1 MTIRRVVKV
10 SGHLIKDLEA
20 LRALIELALSVVRSE
35 GEVALVPG
43 GSVFADAVA
52 EAQRLYGLSDRAAHW
67 MAVKA
72 MEVYGALMESLS
84 AYVVSAETAEEV
96 NRAWSRRM
104 LPVVYPYKLIKEFE
118 WLPESW
124 AVTSDSIS
132 VLVAYKLGCDVA
144 VLAKIVDGIMEGDKL
159 LAKVRAEHLKRL
171 NQSVV
176 DSFLPEAVER
186 LGVRVAVVN
195 AYRLDVLR
203 CLLMSGDPELCGG
216 FTLIEP

>member
-1 MTIRRVVKV
+1 MKVRRVVKV
-10 SGHLIKDLEA
+10 SGHLIKDLKA
-20 LRALIELALSVVRSE
+20 LKVLVELTLNVVRSG

-72 MEVYGALMESLS
+72 MEVYGALIESLS
-84 AYVVSAETAEEV
+84 NHVMAAETVEEV
-96 NRAWSRRM
+96 RQAWSRRM
-104 LPVVYPYKLIKEFE
+104 LPVVYPYRIVKEFE
-118 WLPESW
+118 RIPESW

-132 VLVAYKLGCDVA
+132 VLVAYKLGCDLA
-144 VLAKIVDGIMEGDKL
+144 VLAKIVDGIMEGGKL
-159 LAKVRAEHLKRL
+159 LAKVRARRLKQL

-186 LGVRVAVVN
+186 FGVRVAVVN
-195 AYRLDVLR
+195 AYRLDVLG
-203 CLLMSGDPELCGG
+203 CLLASSAPELCEG
-216 FTLIEP
+216 FTLVEP